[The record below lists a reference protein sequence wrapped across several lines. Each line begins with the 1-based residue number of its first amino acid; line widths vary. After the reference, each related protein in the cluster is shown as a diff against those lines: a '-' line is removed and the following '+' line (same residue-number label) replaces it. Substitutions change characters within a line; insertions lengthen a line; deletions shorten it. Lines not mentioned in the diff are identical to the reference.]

1 VAPGADRKKQDVV
14 AGFLVLTIMGNLCSA
29 YKMWLNGVPIGMLPQ
44 YYREYK
50 ADLDHLRE
58 EPRKPGR
65 RPRNTNPVVA
75 TRMMKTNAAAAYL
88 GVSAWKLRN
97 LVQSGEI
104 SFIPGDSTSPWLFD
118 KQELDHWIE
127 TRKQK
132 L

>member
-1 VAPGADRKKQDVV
+1 
-14 AGFLVLTIMGNLCSA
+14 MGNFGSP
-29 YKMWLNGVPIGMLPQ
+29 YKTWLSGVPVGMLPQ

-50 ADLDHLRE
+50 ADLDRLRE

-65 RPRNTNPVVA
+65 RPRGNLSA
-75 TRMMKTNAAAAYL
+75 ARMMKTNAAAAYL
-88 GVSAWKLRN
+88 AISAWKLRN

-104 SFIPGDSTSPWLFD
+104 SFIPGDGTSPWLFD
-118 KQELDHWIE
+118 RQELDRWIE